1 MEERRYKHPQWKEEL
16 ITREERCDWQTENG
30 VGKKGWNIHTVQREE
45 WRLLGEEHLRIYVFG
60 LLGQEFIASLL
71 PKGKQLYV
79 VGEEDLCADL
89 ES

>member
-1 MEERRYKHPQWKEEL
+1 MVHREERR
-16 ITREERCDWQTENG
+16 
-30 VGKKGWNIHTVQREE
+30 
-45 WRLLGEEHLRIYVFG
+45 LLWEEHLRIYVFG
-60 LLGQEFIASLL
+60 LLGQDFIASLL